1 MGRCSLNLQ
10 QRNMGSTYIL
20 DVEGTLSTRLQ
31 LPRVQARRANSVRE
45 MCSLP
50 LFLSYGTVGTGCT
63 LCAAPLYY
71 FQRHD
76 GLPKV
81 EDKSIAAET
90 NFRQSK
96 ASGLADYVFQEV

>member
-20 DVEGTLSTRLQ
+20 DVEDTLSKRLQ
-31 LPRVQARRANSVRE
+31 LPLAQARRANSVRE

-50 LFLSYGTVGTGCT
+50 LFLSLGTGGTGCT
-63 LCAAPLYY
+63 LCYSSA
-71 FQRHD
+71 
-76 GLPKV
+76 LPQSSRCSLKV
-81 EDKSIAAET
+81 EDKSISAET
-90 NFRQSK
+90 NLRQSK